1 MSMEDI
7 LVFVRVA
14 EALSFKDAARQLS
27 ISRSQASKRIAA
39 LEDDLGTPLIYRST
53 RSISLTGAGET
64 LLAYYR
70 RIFAMMEEAH
80 AAVEHLND
88 VPVGRLRFSIPTC
101 LVDHLLPKLYEDFQ
115 PRHTRLQLD
124 AHVSE
129 NAVDIVSGGY
139 DVVLRIAQRLTDSTL
154 TARRLATSPLVLA
167 ASPAHLVEHGTLADV
182 AQLSTRRCLG
192 LDSGRQ
198 PATAWQFRATSRRCS
213 VPVTLA
219 VISNTY
225 LSLVR
230 AAVAGTG
237 FIYVPRVVIA
247 AELQQGTLQ
256 EVLPESC
263 AGIDWGIY
271 AVHAGRTPT
280 RNAAAFIEFVR
291 SMLPGLNGVE
301 TPRPFVAR
309 PNSAEKNAG
318 VFR

>member
-14 EALSFKDAARQLS
+14 DALSFKDAARQLN

-39 LEDDLGTPLIYRST
+39 LEEELGTPLIYRST

-64 LLAYYR
+64 LLAHYR
-70 RIFAMMEEAH
+70 RIFAMMEEAR
-80 AAVEHLND
+80 AAVEHLNEA
-88 VPVGRLRFSIPTC
+88 PVGRLRFSMPTC
-101 LVDHLLPKLYEDFQ
+101 LVEHLLPKLYEEFQ
-115 PRHTRLQLD
+115 PRHARLQLD
-124 AHVSE
+124 AHVAE
-129 NAVDIVSGGY
+129 TAVDIVSGGY

-167 ASPAHLVEHGTLADV
+167 ASPAHLIEHGKLTDV

-192 LDSGRQ
+192 LDSGRA
-198 PATAWQFRATSRRCS
+198 PAMAWQFRASSQRCS
-213 VPVTLA
+213 VAITPSV
-219 VISNTY
+219 VSDTY

-237 FIYVPRVVIA
+237 FIYVPRIVIA

-256 EVLPESC
+256 AVLPESC
-263 AGIDWGIY
+263 VGVDWGIY
-271 AVHAGRTPT
+271 AVHAGRSPT

-291 SMLPGLNGVE
+291 GVLPGLSGVE
-301 TPRPFVAR
+301 TPQVFVPR
-309 PNSAEKNAG
+309 VNRIEKSVSA
-318 VFR
+318 FR